1 MDALKAEASHQIGWP
16 RSVLVAELQM
26 LESAIR
32 FSAEPGFDNVR
43 VFSDTLLAVQ
53 AVARQQD
60 HFDSNGVL
68 IPEIRLLLKSSCF
81 RAVFHMLRTANRV
94 ADRKRGVMNPR
105 WGYFRIITGTLLG
118 GVLGFYC
125 MHRAELKYKEMWE
138 RRLKMYEEEMN
149 ARKNEEAKPNE
160 ELL

>member
-26 LESAIR
+26 LESAI
-32 FSAEPGFDNVR
+32 
-43 VFSDTLLAVQ
+43 
-53 AVARQQD
+53 
-60 HFDSNGVL
+60 
-68 IPEIRLLLKSSCF
+68 
-81 RAVFHMLRTANRV
+81 
-94 ADRKRGVMNPR
+94 RKRGVMNPR

-138 RRLKMYEEEMN
+138 RRLKKYEEEMN